1 MNWASFVKRLAITLA
16 ICLII
21 AFIATFLVFHVLT
34 LYSLGFT
41 LLFMSI
47 ILIIFGICL
56 LTPFV
61 EATAA
66 YRYAVNPP
74 HTRHTMRHFHS
85 RRQEQAKSSIVIL
98 AAGGILLGISLACL
112 ALMVLLPV

>member
-1 MNWASFVKRLAITLA
+1 MNWASFGKRLAVTLV
-16 ICLII
+16 ISLII
-21 AFIATFLVFHVLT
+21 ALVATFLVFRILT
-34 LYSLGFT
+34 FYSFGFT
-41 LLFMSI
+41 LLFLSV
-47 ILIIFGICL
+47 ILIIFGVCL

-74 HTRHTMRHFHS
+74 HTRHTMRRFHS

-98 AAGGILLGISLACL
+98 ATGGILLGISLVCL
-112 ALMVLLPV
+112 ALMILLPA

>member
-1 MNWASFVKRLAITLA
+1 MV

-21 AFIATFLVFHVLT
+21 ASVATFLVFHILT
-34 LYSLGFT
+34 LYSFGFT
-41 LLFMSI
+41 LLFMSV

-74 HTRHTMRHFHS
+74 HTRHTMRRFETH
-85 RRQEQAKSSIVIL
+85 RQEQAKSGIVIL
-98 AAGGILLGISLACL
+98 AAGGILLGISLVCL
-112 ALMVLLPV
+112 ALMILLPV

>member
-1 MNWASFVKRLAITLA
+1 MDWVSFAKRLAITLIA
-16 ICLII
+16 CFII
-21 AFIATFLVFHVLT
+21 ALVATFLVFHILT
-34 LYSLGFT
+34 LYSFGFT
-41 LLFMSI
+41 LLFMSV

-74 HTRHTMRHFHS
+74 HTRHTMRSFHS

-98 AAGGILLGISLACL
+98 AAGGILLGISLICL
-112 ALMVLLPV
+112 ALMILIPG

>member
-1 MNWASFVKRLAITLA
+1 MDWVSFGKRLAITLV

-21 AFIATFLVFHVLT
+21 ALIATFLVFHILT
-34 LYSLGFT
+34 FYSFGFT
-41 LLFMSI
+41 LLFMSV

-74 HTRHTMRHFHS
+74 HTRDTMRRFNTH
-85 RRQEQAKSSIVIL
+85 RQEQAKSSIVIL
-98 AAGGILLGISLACL
+98 AAGGILLGISLVCL
-112 ALMVLLPV
+112 ALMRFLPV

>member
-1 MNWASFVKRLAITLA
+1 MDWASFAKRLAITLV
-16 ICLII
+16 ICL
-21 AFIATFLVFHVLT
+21 FIALVATLLVFHVLT
-34 LYSLGFT
+34 FYSFGFT
-41 LLFMSI
+41 LLFMSV

-74 HTRHTMRHFHS
+74 HTRHTMRRFHS

-98 AAGGILLGISLACL
+98 AAGGVLLGISLVCL
-112 ALMVLLPV
+112 ALMILLPI

>member
-1 MNWASFVKRLAITLA
+1 MNWASFAKRLAITLVV
-16 ICLII
+16 CLII
-21 AFIATFLVFHVLT
+21 ALVATFLVFQILT
-34 LYSLGFT
+34 LYSFGFT
-41 LLFMSI
+41 LLFMSV

-66 YRYAVNPP
+66 YRYAINPP
-74 HTRHTMRHFHS
+74 HTRHTMRRFHS

-98 AAGGILLGISLACL
+98 AAGGILLGISLVCL